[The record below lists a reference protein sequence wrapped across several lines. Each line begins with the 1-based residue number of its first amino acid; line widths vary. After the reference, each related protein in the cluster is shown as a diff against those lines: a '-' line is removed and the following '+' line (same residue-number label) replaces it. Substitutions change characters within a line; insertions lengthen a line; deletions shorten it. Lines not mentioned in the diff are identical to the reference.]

1 VNLLEQYRK
10 LSELFDEVLSL
21 SNMILF
27 ELERGAEDE
36 RLEALIRR
44 KDQAGRRIEKL
55 THETSSAG
63 SDIDRESNLRML
75 AEIKPFLKQIERQT
89 SLLEAVE
96 ARIQKLV
103 KQKKED

>member
-1 VNLLEQYRK
+1 VNLPEQYRK

-36 RLEALIRR
+36 RLEALVQR
-44 KDQAGRRIEKL
+44 KDQTGKRIEKL
-55 THETSSAG
+55 TREVSSAG
-63 SDIDRESNLRML
+63 SEINRESNLRTL

-96 ARIQKLV
+96 ARIQKLI
-103 KQKKED
+103 KEKKED